1 MTATTGLEYLHG
13 FGNEHHSE
21 AVPGTLPWGQN
32 GPQRAPHGLYAEQL
46 SATAFTESR
55 VHNRRTWVYR
65 ILPSARHGA
74 FRRIDDGHLRSAPLT
89 DGVLDVNRLRWNPM
103 PDPAPGTDFLDGLYT
118 LAANGDVVEQS
129 GIAIHTYHCNLSM
142 DSRYFFDLD
151 GELLI
156 VPQSGTLRIHSEVG
170 ILDVAPGEIAV
181 VGRAIGFRV
190 AVPDGTARGYV
201 LENYGAYLA
210 LPELGPIG
218 ANGLAHPRDFVYPVA
233 AYEDR
238 DETVEVVRKFG
249 GHLWATELD
258 HSPLD
263 VVAWHGTHGV
273 YKYDT
278 ARFHVMSSVTWD
290 HPDPSIFTLLSSPSE
305 RPGVANVDVVVFPP
319 RWNVI
324 EHSFRPPYF
333 HRNTMTEFMGLV
345 TGVHDAKAEGF
356 VPGGASLHNMWAP
369 HGPDAETYELAVAAD
384 LKPQK
389 LDGSLPFMF
398 ETRRPLHV
406 TDFAHASDHRQSD
419 YDSSWRDLR
428 RHFRVP

>member
-1 MTATTGLEYLHG
+1 MTGPRYLHG

-32 GPQRAPHGLYAEQL
+32 GPQHAPQGLYTEQL
-46 SATAFTESR
+46 SATAFTEPR

-74 FRRIDDGHLRSAPLT
+74 FRRIDDGNLRSAPLP
-89 DGVLDVNRLRWNPM
+89 DGVLDTNRLRWDPM
-103 PDPAPGTDFLDGLYT
+103 PDPGPGVDFLEGLFT
-118 LAANGDVVEQS
+118 LAANGAVVEQS
-129 GIAIHTYHCNLSM
+129 GIAIHTYHCTRSM
-142 DSRYFFDLD
+142 HSRYLYDLD
-151 GELLI
+151 GELVL
-156 VPQSGTLRIHSEVG
+156 VPQSGRLRVHSEVG
-170 ILDVAPGEIAV
+170 ILDLAPGEIAV
-181 VGRAIGFRV
+181 IGRAIGFRV
-190 AVPDGTARGYV
+190 ELLDPRARGYV
-201 LENYGAYLA
+201 LENYGAYLT

-218 ANGLAHPRDFVYPVA
+218 ANGLAHPRDFQYPVA

-238 DETVEVVRKFG
+238 QETVEVVRKFG

-278 ARFHVMSSVTWD
+278 ARFHAMSSVTWD
-290 HPDPSIFTLLSSPSE
+290 HPDPSIFTLLTAPSE

-356 VPGGASLHNMWAP
+356 VPGGASLHNMWSP
-369 HGPDAETYELAVAAD
+369 HGPDAATYESAVAAD
-384 LKPQK
+384 LAPQK

-406 TDFAHASDHRQSD
+406 TNIAHAAEHRQPD
-419 YDSSWRDLR
+419 YDSSWAGLR
-428 RHFRVP
+428 RHFRTP